1 MQWTNE
7 QQAAIDTRGCDLLVA
22 AAAGS
27 GKTAVLVERIVKL
40 ITDASHPTDVDSLLV
55 VTFTNAAAAEMRER
69 LGEAISKKLEEDPKN
84 THLQKQLTLLNRA
97 SISTIHSFCLEVIRN
112 HFHLLDLDPSFRIA
126 NETEML
132 LLKNDLIE
140 VLFEELYEKEEEG
153 FHSLVESYGGKKEDT
168 DLQDMILRIY
178 DFIQSNPWPEE
189 WLKEQVERFN
199 PHRNE
204 EFDRTPWASI
214 IKEQVKTE
222 AEGLLEIANHALAFC
237 FEPNGPEKYIDALED
252 DIWILKKI
260 ITLCEGNTKE
270 LYSFVQQI
278 GFTKLAT
285 YRNNEGV
292 DFIDEVKKLRDIVKE
307 GIQKGLQGKI
317 FFKAPEGMM
326 EDVHKV
332 FPVMKALEKV
342 IIEFSNRFQTAKK
355 EMGVIDFSDIEHYCL
370 KILLDEKSTPE
381 EIIPSLAALD
391 LREKYKEILID
402 EYQDSNLVQETILGV
417 ISKKDTAHPNRFMVG
432 DVKQSIY
439 RFRLAKPDLFIEKY
453 NSFSDDGQGTQQR
466 IDLFQNFRSRET
478 ILHGVNFIFRQ
489 LMTPA
494 LGEIEYDEK
503 AALNPGAA
511 YPEGDALNTGGPIEL
526 HLIESESINDESEEA
541 NGEEN
546 KVVEELEDL
555 TNIELEAKI
564 VTQRIHQLMRDEE
577 PFWVYDKKLGDY
589 RRVEYRDIVIL
600 LRTTSSWSNIFMEE
614 LSRGG
619 IPAYADVSSGYF
631 DAVEIKTIL
640 SLLQIIDNPR
650 QDIPLVTVLRSPMVF
665 LNADELVEIRTAFP
679 QSDFY
684 ESLRKYIEGCLEETE
699 LTRKVK
705 VFLENLKR
713 WRKEAAHISIDEL
726 LWMLYTE
733 TNYYNYLGAMPGG
746 AQRQANL
753 RILRDR
759 AASYENT
766 SFKGLF
772 NFIRFI
778 ERMQKKQGDMGAA
791 KIVGENE
798 NIVRIM
804 SIHKSKGL
812 EFPVVFVSGLGKQ
825 FNLQDLHQPILLHQ
839 DLGLGPD
846 FIDYE
851 RRIAYV
857 TAPKLAVK
865 NKIMMET
872 LSEEMRIL
880 YVALTRAKEK
890 LILTGTIKDIE
901 SHAKKWSRQVT
912 SKNEEL
918 SPYILSKAKTYLEW
932 IGLSLVRHRD
942 GERIRN
948 WANCL
953 KTPVESLY
961 EDISQWTIYS
971 WSKKD
976 IALQDENK
984 TKEKE
989 RILEELLN
997 WDWSKAY
1004 SPYKE
1009 EIFNKLSWKYP
1020 YEEAT
1025 SLSVMVSVSELK
1037 RQHEKDMLEEQ
1048 STSIFG
1054 ETGLSRPAFIE
1065 QTQGLNSTEKGILM
1079 HFVMKHLNLDEAKD
1093 YTEIENQLLKMETK
1107 GLLSEEERKAV
1118 SIKALLHFS
1127 RSPLA
1132 QRIKESIQVKKEV
1145 PFILSLSAREIYKE
1159 LQSDEEVFVRG
1170 IIDCYFEEE
1179 DGVVLIDYK
1188 TDAIFEKENP
1198 EREIEQL
1205 MKKYE
1210 VQVNLYARAIE
1221 EITGKKVKEKCLYL
1235 FSIGKAVFY

>member
-1 MQWTNE
+1 MQWTKE

-27 GKTAVLVERIVKL
+27 GKTAVLVERIVKM
-40 ITDASHPTDVDSLLV
+40 ITDTSNPTDIDTLLV

-69 LGEAISKKLEEDPKN
+69 LGEAISKKLEEEPRN
-84 THLQKQLTLLNRA
+84 IHLQKQLTLLNRA

-126 NETEML
+126 DEAEML

-140 VLFEELYEKEEEG
+140 ALFEEFYEREDEG
-153 FHSLVESYGGKKEDT
+153 FHALVESYGGKKEDT
-168 DLQDMILRIY
+168 NLQEMILRIH
-178 DFIQSNPWPEE
+178 DFIQSNPWPKE
-189 WLKEQVERFN
+189 WLKEQVELFN
-199 PHRNE
+199 PEKNE
-204 EFDRTPWASI
+204 DFDRTPWASI
-214 IKEQVKTE
+214 LKEQVKTE
-222 AEGLLEIANHALAFC
+222 TEGLLEVANHALSLC
-237 FEPNGPEKYIDALED
+237 FEPNGPEKYIDAIED
-252 DIWILKKI
+252 DIRILKKI
-260 ITLCEGNTKE
+260 ISLCEGSTKDIY
-270 LYSFVQQI
+270 LYIQQI
-278 GFTKLAT
+278 AFSTLGRCGKNTDAGLKEEAK
-285 YRNNEGV
+285 N
-292 DFIDEVKKLRDIVKE
+292 LREIVKD
-307 GIQKGLQGKI
+307 GIKKDLQEKI
-317 FFKAPEGMM
+317 FFKSPEAMM
-326 EDVHKV
+326 EDVYKV
-332 FPVMKALEKV
+332 FPILKALEKV
-342 IIEFSNRFQTAKK
+342 IIEFSDRFQSAKK

-370 KILLDEKSTPE
+370 KILLDEKSTLE
-381 EIIPSLAALD
+381 EMIPSQIALD

-417 ISKKDTAHPNRFMVG
+417 ISKKDTDHPNRFMVG

-453 NSFSDDGQGTQQR
+453 NSFSTDGKGKAQR
-466 IDLFQNFRSRET
+466 IDLFQNFRSREN

-489 LMTPA
+489 LMTPN

-511 YPEGDALNTGGPIEL
+511 YPEAEGLNIGDSIEL
-526 HLIESESINDESEEA
+526 HMIESEAVNDEFVEVDEE
-541 NGEEN
+541 ES
-546 KVVEELEDL
+546 KVGEELEEL

-564 VTQRIHQLMRDEE
+564 VTQRIHQLMSDEE
-577 PFWVYDKKLGDY
+577 PVWIYDKKLGNY

-619 IPAYADVSSGYF
+619 IPAYADIASGYF
-631 DAVEIKTIL
+631 DAIEVKTVL

-650 QDIPLVTVLRSPMVF
+650 QDIPLVTVLRSPIVS
-665 LNADELVEIRTAFP
+665 LNADELVEIRTAF
-679 QSDFY
+679 SHGDFY
-684 ESLRKYIEGCLEETE
+684 ESLLKYIEGSLEETE
-699 LTRKVK
+699 LTSKVK
-705 VFLENLKR
+705 NFLNNLNR

-759 AASYENT
+759 AASYEAT

-778 ERMQKKQGDMGAA
+778 ERMRKKQGDMGAA

-839 DLGLGPD
+839 DLGVGPD
-846 FIDYE
+846 YIDYE
-851 RRIAYV
+851 RRIAYE
-857 TAPKLAVK
+857 TAPKLAIKARV
-865 NKIMMET
+865 MMET

-890 LILTGTIKDIE
+890 LILTGTIKGIE
-901 SHAKKWSRQVT
+901 NHAKKWARQVT
-912 SKNEEL
+912 AKSEAL
-918 SPYILSKAKTYLEW
+918 SPYILTKAKTYLEW

-948 WANCL
+948 WANCF
-953 KTPVESLY
+953 KNPIESLY
-961 EDISQWTIYS
+961 EDLSQWRIYR
-971 WSKKD
+971 WTKGD
-976 IALQDENK
+976 IILRDENK
-984 TKEKE
+984 IKEKE

-997 WDWSKAY
+997 WNTSKAY
-1004 SPYKE
+1004 SPYRE

-1025 SLSVMVSVSELK
+1025 ALSVIVSVSELK
-1037 RQHEKDMLEEQ
+1037 KQYEKDMIEEQ
-1048 STSIFG
+1048 MTPFFG
-1054 ETGLSRPAFIE
+1054 ESGLSRPHFIE
-1065 QTQGLNSTEKGILM
+1065 QTKGLNATEKGILM

-1093 YTEIENQLLKMETK
+1093 YTEIENQLLKMEAK

-1118 SIKALLHFS
+1118 SIKALLHFT
-1127 RSPLA
+1127 RSSLA
-1132 QRIKESIQVKKEV
+1132 KRIKGSLQVKKEV

-1170 IIDCYFEEE
+1170 IIDCYFEEN
-1179 DGVVLIDYK
+1179 DGVVLVDYK
-1188 TDAIFEKENP
+1188 TDAIFDKENP
-1198 EREIEQL
+1198 QREIEQL

-1210 VQVNLYARAIE
+1210 VQVNLYTRAIE
-1221 EITGKKVKEKCLYL
+1221 EITGKKVKEKCLFL